1 MSKFLFYGC
10 WNNVNC
16 EKEYIYRD
24 LVLNYINKNEKK
36 ISTFFVAGD
45 NWYSTKVPEV
55 NEGTTNFI
63 NYYLLSIL
71 RTGYY
76 KLYQLNKTIHIAVGN
91 HDEDDDGDDDDIAPL
106 KKRCMIKTQKKYID
120 ELNEKDK
127 KDKENNSSVIS
138 STDSSV
144 SKSYDMSSHN
154 DLNSYDIFVETDQLG
169 FKPTLYELSKMR
181 NLDIRDNIRD
191 NIMNIYVDRIGIVN
205 NKNYIVI
212 IINTNKLKYTYYLEY
227 IHYIFK
233 YVKHNKQYD
242 EQVFVMGHV
251 PLFAI
256 KKDSIKNKDEL
267 FGKRDNLFKLLSDF
281 NYIYLCADAHYFSIM
296 EIENSGK
303 KVIQITSGTGGADPD
318 KNIEFYD
325 KKNNIIY
332 HGYNIEYFLLNSY
345 GYSTISISGNKID
358 IIYKQV
364 FLVDDS
370 DMSSDGNKYIY
381 IMEMN
386 NGSDGYVTYNDVEFR
401 KNSKIKKKLSESKLE
416 SIKIDKKETCKHI
429 RNQKENIK
437 NNVVTSEDNTK
448 YCFKKIK

>member
-10 WNNVNC
+10 WNNINC

-24 LVLNYINKNEKK
+24 LVLNYINKKEKK
-36 ISTFFVAGD
+36 ISTFFIAGD
-45 NWYSTKVPEV
+45 NWYSTKVTKV
-55 NEGTTNFI
+55 NEGATNLI
-63 NYYLLSIL
+63 QYYLLSIL
-71 RTGYY
+71 KTGYD

-91 HDEDDDGDDDDIAPL
+91 HDEHDDGNSEPL
-106 KKRCMIKTQKKYID
+106 KTRCMIKTQKKYID
-120 ELNEKDK
+120 KLNEK
-127 KDKENNSSVIS
+127 VF
-138 STDSSV
+138 DSSV
-144 SKSYDMSSHN
+144 SKSYDKSLPKYSNFISSN
-154 DLNSYDIFVETDQLG
+154 DDLSSTLFVNNDMDG
-169 FKPTLYELSKMR
+169 FNPTLEELSELQK
-181 NLDIRDNIRD
+181 LDIHD
-191 NIMNIYVDRIGIVN
+191 NIMNIYVDEIGIVN
-205 NKNYIVI
+205 NEKYIVI
-212 IINTNKLKYTYYLEY
+212 IINTNKLNDPNYLRAIQY
-227 IHYIFK
+227 KFK
-233 YVKHNKQYD
+233 YVNRIKEYK
-242 EQVFVMGHV
+242 QVFVMGHV
-251 PLFAI
+251 PLFAV
-256 KKDSIKNKDEL
+256 KKNKIKDKNEL
-267 FGKRDNLFKLLSDF
+267 FGKRDNLFHLLSDF

-386 NGSDGYVTYNDVEFR
+386 NGCDGYVTYNNVEFR
-401 KNSKIKKKLSESKLE
+401 KKSEIKKKLSESKLE
-416 SIKIDKKETCKHI
+416 SIKIDKEETCKHI

>member
-45 NWYSTKVPEV
+45 NWYSTKVTKV
-55 NEGTTNFI
+55 NESATNI
-63 NYYLLSIL
+63 MQYYLLSIL
-71 RTGYY
+71 KTGYD
-76 KLYQLNKTIHIAVGN
+76 KLYQLNKTIHIAAGN
-91 HDEDDDGDDDDIAPL
+91 HDEHDDGISEPL
-106 KKRCMIKTQKKYID
+106 KLRCMIKTQKNYID
-120 ELNEKDK
+120 KLNEK
-127 KDKENNSSVIS
+127 VF
-138 STDSSV
+138 DSSV
-144 SKSYDMSSHN
+144 SKSYDKSMPEYSNFISSN
-154 DLNSYDIFVETDQLG
+154 DDLSSTLFVNNDMDG
-169 FKPTLYELSKMR
+169 FNPTLEELSKLQK
-181 NLDIRDNIRD
+181 LDIHD
-191 NIMNIYVDRIGIVN
+191 NIMNIYVDEIGIVN
-205 NKNYIVI
+205 NDKNYIVI
-212 IINTNKLKYTYYLEY
+212 IINTNKLNDPKYLRA
-227 IHYIFK
+227 IQIKFK
-233 YVKHNKQYD
+233 YVKRIKQHKK
-242 EQVFVMGHV
+242 VFVMGHV

-386 NGSDGYVTYNDVEFR
+386 NGCDGYVTYNNVEFR
-401 KNSKIKKKLSESKLE
+401 KKSEIKKKLSKYKLK
-416 SIKIDKKETCKHI
+416 SIKNDKEETCKHI
-429 RNQKENIK
+429 RIQKKNIK